1 MLKLFIYPI
10 LWLSFLSIFALFKAH
25 ANEESP
31 TTLVIVDVVDWLSP
45 ANQAMHQAT
54 VLQTI
59 LDHLNIPH
67 QTEQVTRNRA
77 RLLVR
82 GHKTACMP
90 WLLKTPERLKE
101 FQFSVPYMV
110 ENALQLVVL
119 EQSKIAQE
127 LQKKR
132 QSGPIN
138 LSELLMQQRPP
149 ILGIETNRS
158 YGETTDRLLEALQ
171 HIPAIYTRTSSSN
184 QPAELIPMLERG
196 FIDII
201 IDYKV
206 VAVEQ
211 SNELAFFP
219 FKETEAFQLSH
230 FACSDSQEM
239 TKLMQSLNHSIQM
252 LSQNEDFQQLMLHSI
267 PPHLQDDALQ
277 YLLRAQQRP

>member
-149 ILGIETNRS
+149 ILGIEANRS